1 MRVRYTLTFF
11 ALLLGLAAFTGCSP
25 RGSADLI
32 PLDVLFG
39 NPTQIQARL
48 SPDGSAMTYLA
59 PRDGVL
65 NIWIKRSEMEGD
77 LPLTNDTGAGIHYHM
92 WMFDNKHVL
101 YIQDRDGDENW
112 RVYAIDVKTGETRD
126 LIPREETDDHPIR
139 SEVLAYSA
147 THPGKV
153 VIGMNRRDER
163 VHDAWLLDT
172 DTGELTLLAKG
183 EVSNLRWIIDNNL
196 DIRGWIRAN
205 PDGGR
210 TMLLRWGS
218 SGPFKEA
225 ITWEQE
231 DELASGF
238 VDFHIDNRTMYL
250 LDSRGRNAA
259 ALYAYDT
266 KTGEQT
272 LLAANP
278 MYDVARVMLNPRTM
292 EAQAVMYMEERM
304 RWEAIDPAIEQDLER
319 MRDAAHGD
327 FFTTSKTLDDNTW
340 VIFYGVDNG
349 SGVYYKYT
357 RDSGKFEKMFL
368 TYPDLEGQPLVEMK
382 PISFTASD
390 GMELH
395 GYLTLPEHVEAP
407 MPLVLVV
414 HGGPWKRDYWGF
426 DSDAQW
432 LANRGYACLQ
442 VNFRGS
448 SGYGK
453 DYLNAGNRE
462 WGGRIQ
468 QDLTDGV
475 QWAIDQGIAD
485 PEKVAI
491 YGASFGGYAALS
503 GAAFTPDL
511 YNCAISLVGPSSL
524 VTLLSTIPPYW
535 TSYQQTYDARTGRLP
550 RYDSGEKAG
559 MPKAEADFTEQ
570 DREDYEFLVSRSPL
584 YSADQIKI
592 PMLIAQGANDVR
604 VKQQES
610 EQIVKVLK
618 KNGIEVD
625 YMLFPDEGHGL
636 MKPQNRIDF
645 FRRADQF
652 LAKHLGG
659 RAE

>member
-1 MRVRYTLTFF
+1 MRVRHTLTFF
-11 ALLLGLAAFTGCSP
+11 ALLLGLAAFSGCSP

-77 LPLTNDTGAGIHYHM
+77 LALTNDTGSGIHYHM

-112 RVYAIDVKTGETRD
+112 RVYAINVKTGEIRD
-126 LIPREETDDHPIR
+126 LIPREESDDHPIR

-147 THPGKV
+147 THPSKV

-172 DTGELTLLAKG
+172 DTGELSLLAKG

-196 DIRGWIRAN
+196 DVRGWIRAN

-238 VDFHIDNRTMYL
+238 VDFHSDNRTMYIR
-250 LDSRGRNAA
+250 DSRDLNSA

-266 KTGEQT
+266 RTGDQT

-278 MYDVARVMLNPRTM
+278 MYDVAKVMLNPQTM

-304 RWEAIDPAIEQDLER
+304 RWEAIDPSIEQDLER
-319 MRDAAHGD
+319 MRKAARGD

-357 RDSGKFEKMFL
+357 RDTGKFEKMFL

-382 PISFTASD
+382 PIHYTASD

-407 MPLVLVV
+407 MPLVLLV
-414 HGGPWKRDYWGF
+414 HGGPWTRDYWGF

-453 DYLNAGNRE
+453 DYLNAGDRE

-491 YGASFGGYAALS
+491 YGASFGGYAALC

-550 RYDSGEKAG
+550 RYESGEKAG

-570 DREDYEFLVSRSPL
+570 DREDYEFLISRSPL

-592 PMLIAQGANDVR
+592 PLLIGQGANDVR
-604 VKQQES
+604 VKLQES

-618 KNGIEVD
+618 KNGVEVD

-636 MKPQNRIDF
+636 NKLDNRLDF
-645 FRRADQF
+645 FHRADAF